1 MQIHI
6 NPEEILSSYNGIP
19 VPTFIEKRRT
29 MNQKLLRSTM
39 LASIDR
45 IMETFEKKNAG
56 YAPDGDSEG
65 GDALAGFRRAAA
77 LDGTTMEATLWGFLK
92 KHLVSIGDL
101 ALSEDIDSIPES
113 VWQEKV
119 GDMIVY
125 GLFLEAMIAQRQP
138 VIQNKIVTGVEGL
151 IFHGSVPHIS

>member
-19 VPTFIEKRRT
+19 VPIFIEKKRT

-45 IMETFEKKNAG
+45 IMETFEKKNAR

-65 GDALAGFRRAAA
+65 GDALVAFRRAAA

-101 ALSEDIDSIPES
+101 ALSEDIDSIPHS

-125 GLFLEAMIAQRQP
+125 GLFLEAMIAERQP
-138 VIQNKIVTGVEGL
+138 VIQNKIVTGVDGL
-151 IFHGSVPHIS
+151 IFHGSVPRIS

>member
-19 VPTFIEKRRT
+19 VPIFIEKRRT

-45 IMETFEKKNAG
+45 IMETFEKKNAQ

>member
-6 NPEEILSSYNGIP
+6 NPEEIRSSYNGIP
-19 VPTFIEKRRT
+19 VPTFIEKRRA

-45 IMETFEKKNAG
+45 IMETFEKKNAQ

-65 GDALAGFRRAAA
+65 GDALVAFRRAAA

-101 ALSEDIDSIPES
+101 ALSEDIDSIPQS

-125 GLFLEAMIAQRQP
+125 GLFLEAMIANRQP

-151 IFHGSVPHIS
+151 IFHGSVPRIS

>member
-19 VPTFIEKRRT
+19 VPIFIEKRRT

-45 IMETFEKKNAG
+45 IMETFENKNAQ

-65 GDALAGFRRAAA
+65 GDALVAFRRAAA

-125 GLFLEAMIAQRQP
+125 GLFLEAMIADRQP
-138 VIQNKIVTGVEGL
+138 VIQNKIVTGVEGRF
-151 IFHGSVPHIS
+151 FHGSVPRIS

>member
-29 MNQKLLRSTM
+29 MNRKLLHSTM

-45 IMETFEKKNAG
+45 IMETFEKKNAQ

-65 GDALAGFRRAAA
+65 GDALLAFRRAAA

-101 ALSEDIDSIPES
+101 ALSEDIDSIPQS

-125 GLFLEAMIAQRQP
+125 GLFLEAMITERQP
-138 VIQNKIVTGVEGL
+138 VIQSGINIAREDL
-151 IFHGSVPHIS
+151 NRPGSVPRIS